1 MFINHVYSAP
11 MFDYTRQSNDRQC
24 NIAKHYLFYD
34 QMLVLQNSV
43 FSMRLFILFLYMS
56 QVNKKGQNNIQP
68 NRVANGPAPP
78 ISPLLVI
85 LCIAIKN
92 PIVK

>member
-11 MFDYTRQSNDRQC
+11 MYHYTRQSNDRQC
-24 NIAKHYLFYD
+24 NIANHYLFYE

-43 FSMRLFILFLYMS
+43 YRMRLFNLFLYMS

-68 NRVANGPAPP
+68 KRVANGPALP
-78 ISPLLVI
+78 ISLLI
-85 LCIAIKN
+85 FI
-92 PIVK
+92 